1 MIKAIAH
8 LETIDQNL
16 NLLDKPCL
24 LALLSLI
31 ENLQSAHENI
41 AVFGELLTNYESLPK
56 PMQSAVNDS
65 IMARIKS
72 YGKEKLN
79 TFNQNN

>member
-8 LETIDQNL
+8 LETIDDIL

-24 LALLSLI
+24 LALFNLI

-41 AVFGELLTNYESLPK
+41 AVVGELLQNYESLPK
-56 PMQSAVNDS
+56 PMKTAVTDS
-65 IMARIKS
+65 IMAKIK
-72 YGKEKLN
+72 G
-79 TFNQNN
+79 